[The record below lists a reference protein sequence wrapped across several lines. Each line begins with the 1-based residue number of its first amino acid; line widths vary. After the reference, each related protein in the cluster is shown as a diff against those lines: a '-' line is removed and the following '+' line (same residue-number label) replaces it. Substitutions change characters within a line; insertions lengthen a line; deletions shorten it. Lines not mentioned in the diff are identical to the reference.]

1 MSRAPHSPTGRQKSE
16 ASYSAS
22 FFPCTPVFFRVQ
34 GKCFDEEKA
43 RELAKA
49 IAQMTEL
56 LTQDDLTMDKKRRH
70 VMKKNGKD
78 ECGLPFFL

>member
-1 MSRAPHSPTGRQKSE
+1 
-16 ASYSAS
+16 
-22 FFPCTPVFFRVQ
+22 VQ
-34 GKCFDEEKA
+34 GKCFDEVKA

>member
-1 MSRAPHSPTGRQKSE
+1 
-16 ASYSAS
+16 
-22 FFPCTPVFFRVQ
+22 VQ
-34 GKCFDEEKA
+34 GKCFDEVKA
-43 RELAKA
+43 SELDKA

-56 LTQDDLTMDKKRRH
+56 LTQDDLTMDKKHRH